1 MGGCGSE
8 KTNAGRWWRW
18 RLQGGEDGVNREEGG
33 IKKNK
38 EMKKRR
44 GGMTKMSLV

>member
-8 KTNAGRWWRW
+8 KTNAGRRW
-18 RLQGGEDGVNREEGG
+18 RLHRGEEGVNREEGE

-38 EMKKRR
+38 EIKKRR
-44 GGMTKMSLV
+44 